1 MCCHELRNTQFT
13 LSGVGVGVGEST
25 QRLGDKLSSDQ
36 VKGALAEQVWE
47 VAAYNRVIDLERQ
60 GPLLAVGLCAAVLTV
75 RFLRWR
81 RRRRVKR
88 VPSGDK
94 DANV

>member
-1 MCCHELRNTQFT
+1 M
-13 LSGVGVGVGEST
+13 
-25 QRLGDKLSSDQ
+25 
-36 VKGALAEQVWE
+36 WE
-47 VAAYNRVIDLERQ
+47 TIAYNRVIDLEKQ
-60 GPLLAVGLCAAVLTV
+60 GPVLAGGLCVAVLTV

-88 VPSGDK
+88 LPSNDK

>member
-1 MCCHELRNTQFT
+1 M
-13 LSGVGVGVGEST
+13 
-25 QRLGDKLSSDQ
+25 
-36 VKGALAEQVWE
+36 WE

-60 GPLLAVGLCAAVLTV
+60 GPLLAAGACAVVLTV

-88 VPSGDK
+88 MPSCDK